1 MTCVIRK
8 TTVFSKYV
16 PKMLKVVFFGIVLCS
31 FLSYSYG
38 RYSDLGD
45 CVPPGKE
52 VSLSYMGK
60 GYLSIRQVLKVLLSK
75 QVPMHCGTLH

>member
-1 MTCVIRK
+1 MTCIIRK
-8 TTVFSKYV
+8 ITVFSKYV

-60 GYLSIRQVLKVLLSK
+60 GYFIY
-75 QVPMHCGTLH
+75 